1 MIVHKEKAAVT
12 AAFLILTITSSSC
25 CRDLVQNQATE
36 PGCGISLRNLAMEPG
51 RETTPPGYRGCY
63 SLIWYLTI
71 KTWLRNLATYLGN
84 CCRTGYASSLPRPML
99 SAQPEISIP
108 TGPSG
113 VCSVAPPL
121 DAALV
126 PPRKACSH
134 VSRSSVR
141 YPRTSS
147 IGPGSLLTLAV
158 IRRSVQ
164 YS

>member
-1 MIVHKEKAAVT
+1 MVLNYKNLAEEPRYLSRKLLSDRVR
-12 AAFLILTITSSSC
+12 ILT
-25 CRDLVQNQATE
+25 
-36 PGCGISLRNLAMEPG
+36 
-51 RETTPPGYRGCY
+51 TTPDA
-63 SLIWYLTI
+63 IT
-71 KTWLRNLATYLGN
+71 
-84 CCRTGYASSLPRPML
+84 
-99 SAQPEISIP
+99 QPEISIP

-113 VCSVAPPL
+113 VCSAAPPL
-121 DAALV
+121 VAALV

-147 IGPGSLLTLAV
+147 IGPGALLTLAV